1 MSNEAQSKHLWAGIA
16 RQAVS
21 FIVGVV
27 VAAFILGKNSQKVND
42 MILWKNDV
50 TQRWKQD
57 VAPRIERMD
66 RQGSISF
73 DNFKNHYDEEQAK
86 QYKRLEKLENEVAH
100 LETMTFRIERLEKK
114 TGTDP

>member
-1 MSNEAQSKHLWAGIA
+1 VQDTKHLWAGIA
-16 RQAVS
+16 KQALS

-42 MILWKNDV
+42 VLLWKADV
-50 TQRWKQD
+50 TQRWKSD

-73 DNFKNHYDEEQAK
+73 ENFKTNYDAEQAK
-86 QYKRLEKLENEVAH
+86 QYKRLERLETEVAH
-100 LETMTFRIERLEKK
+100 LETLNFRVDKMEKK
-114 TGTDP
+114 IGDPP